1 MKIKCGMN
9 QNLGYTGTFR
19 RRWKWVAALLVIL
32 VVSAFAGD
40 AALAG
45 MMQQSADVS
54 KPSPGDLFAK
64 AAVLMDGDSGRIL
77 YGKNENEVLPMA
89 STTKVM
95 TLIVTLENASL
106 EDTVTISSY
115 ASSMPD
121 VQLNARAGEQYMLK
135 DLLYSLMLESHN
147 DSAVAVAEHVGGS
160 VEGFAKMMNDKAKA
174 LGCENTHFI
183 TPNGLDAADDSGAHA
198 TTATDLA
205 KIMRYAIGNE
215 TFLEITRTAS
225 YSFSDLSGSRS
236 FTVNNKNALLTMTDE
251 AISGK
256 TGFTGNAGYCYT
268 CAVKSEGRTFIIALL
283 GCGWPPNKSW
293 KWKDTTTLINFGKE
307 NYELKEVGL
316 ENHAYEPIDVV
327 DGVKE
332 RVFVACET
340 KKIKLLLGK
349 HETFKIATS
358 ILTQT
363 QAPVKAGG
371 TAGVVEY
378 VVDGQA
384 LYRFPV
390 VFKEDIKRTDYKYYL
405 DKIMGGWF

>member
-1 MKIKCGMN
+1 M
-9 QNLGYTGTFR
+9 
-19 RRWKWVAALLVIL
+19 AALLVIL